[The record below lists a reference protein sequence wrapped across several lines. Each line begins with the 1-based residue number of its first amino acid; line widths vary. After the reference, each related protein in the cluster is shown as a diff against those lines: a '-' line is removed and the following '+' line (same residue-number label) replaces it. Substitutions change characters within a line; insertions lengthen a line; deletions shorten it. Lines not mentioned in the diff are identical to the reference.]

1 MISISTLISYQAQWN
16 QKAFKIKN
24 VWGNVSIGARQ
35 IMTEKLKCA
44 SQLKHLSFNNVRL
57 KNPEDELR
65 IFKSN
70 IAEHCLKI
78 YSKKQDRTETKI

>member
-35 IMTEKLKCA
+35 IMTREIEMCQPAKT
-44 SQLKHLSFNNVRL
+44 
-57 KNPEDELR
+57 PE
-65 IFKSN
+65 F
-70 IAEHCLKI
+70 
-78 YSKKQDRTETKI
+78 Q